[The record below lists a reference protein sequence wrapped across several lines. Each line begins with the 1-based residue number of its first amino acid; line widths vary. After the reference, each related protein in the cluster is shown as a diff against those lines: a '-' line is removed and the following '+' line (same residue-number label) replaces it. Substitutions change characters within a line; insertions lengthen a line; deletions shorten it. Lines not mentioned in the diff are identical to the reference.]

1 MVRSAIRD
9 DRATGVCS
17 PLRLRDRICVGGDPL
32 AGASGASLLAHITE
46 DVRWRGEDTFDL
58 PPFALTA
65 TVRAL
70 PHLALLRRSVCFHL
84 ETLHQGDMPSSNRC
98 VQVACV
104 LRGARRTPTFFPIH
118 VSYLVTF
125 SVLCADEAKAG
136 RPKFSEVRR
145 GGMRMSLRT
154 AVFAFTS
161 STQRQAKSFRL
172 SIQKV
177 LSTSILDA
185 EI

>member
-32 AGASGASLLAHITE
+32 AGASGASLLAHIT
-46 DVRWRGEDTFDL
+46 DNIRWRGEDAFDL

-65 TVRAL
+65 TVRTL

-84 ETLHQGDMPSSNRC
+84 ATLHQGDMLSGNRC

-118 VSYLVTF
+118 VSYLVTL

-136 RPKFSEVRR
+136 RPKFSEGRR

-154 AVFAFTS
+154 VLFAFTS
-161 STQRQAKSFRL
+161 SISEAGKVI
-172 SIQKV
+172 SIV
-177 LSTSILDA
+177 DTNSTSILDA